1 MSQSE
6 LQQVR
11 ASIRQYENLLEGYK
25 IQVSEVYSTYSM
37 NIVNVHIKS
46 LNPVF
51 LSAQVG
57 KTRAEADEYAA
68 RLAQAEREA
77 QAVHARL
84 EHEIEEVRREMLGR
98 LAELEPLPEDLRQ
111 SELQLQEA
119 QDRECSQERR
129 SVELTT
135 ALADLRMKVLTVLCL
150 YDSSIRI
157 TEQGEVKSSACVISC
172 QVETQGSQMELF
184 RHKNKVLLEE
194 NRQLQQRLES
204 LERSVCCLL
213 PLFEQWL
220 SDTGSSN

>member
-1 MSQSE
+1 MEEKLEMSQSE

-25 IQVSEVYSTYSM
+25 IQVSQGYSTHSM

-119 QDRECSQERR
+119 QDRERSQERR

-135 ALADLRMKVLTVLCL
+135 ALADLRMKVLTVPCL
-150 YDSSIRI
+150 YDS
-157 TEQGEVKSSACVISC
+157 T
-172 QVETQGSQMELF
+172 SQNY
-184 RHKNKVLLEE
+184 R
-194 NRQLQQRLES
+194 RR
-204 LERSVCCLL
+204 
-213 PLFEQWL
+213 
-220 SDTGSSN
+220 